1 MSALP
6 DLPSPPP
13 AREHLQQVR
22 RYYRSWESRAVYA
35 FLGGTKHYGL
45 FRPGD
50 RPWDVRPAMRRM
62 EDLLAQR
69 LQLTAGAHVLDAG
82 CGVGD
87 VAARLAEV
95 HGLTVTGID
104 IQDDAIAEAQRRAT
118 RGQLTDRLQFQQMDY
133 TALSFPDSAFDGA
146 YTMETLVHSDD
157 VEAVLAGLYR
167 VLRPGGR
174 LVHFEYSRSP
184 KDQTD
189 PRDERFLTE
198 VNQVAALPA
207 FQRFEHGVLAQLLTD
222 AGFVDVTT
230 EDVTSSML
238 PMLQLFAV
246 AGALPYLLGSAVGRD
261 DLVVNSK
268 AGVEFYL
275 HRDCWRYNVI
285 TCRKPD

>member
-1 MSALP
+1 MPALP
-6 DLPSPPP
+6 DLPRP
-13 AREHLQQVR
+13 AQTREHLQQVR
-22 RYYRSWESRAVYA
+22 RYYGSWESRLLYR
-35 FLGGTKHYGL
+35 FLGGSKHYGL

-50 RPWDVRPAMRRM
+50 RPWQVHPAMRRM

-69 LQLTAGAHVLDAG
+69 LRLLAGANVLDAG

-95 HGLTVTGID
+95 HGLRVTGID
-104 IQDDAIAEAQRRAT
+104 IQDDSITEARRRAT
-118 RGQLTDRLQFQQMDY
+118 RRRLSERLQFQQMDY
-133 TALSFPDSAFDGA
+133 TDLTFPDRTFDGA

-157 VEAVLAGLYR
+157 VERVLAGLHR

-184 KDQTD
+184 KEQTA
-189 PRDERFLTE
+189 PSDERFLTE

-207 FQRFEHGVLAQLLTD
+207 FQRFEHGVLAQLLEH

-230 EDVTSSML
+230 EDVTQSML
-238 PMLQLFAV
+238 PMLQVFAV
-246 AGALPYLLGSAVGRD
+246 AGVLPYLLGSAVGRD